1 MLEFWELS
9 ISSSGTAWSLPLSS
23 HGTEMKIELWRGQMQ
38 YLISLLLHYILAAE
52 TGEENIIESA
62 CCSLAY
68 NYIFP

>member
-1 MLEFWELS
+1 MARTLPQ
-9 ISSSGTAWSLPLSS
+9 SSNGTK
-23 HGTEMKIELWRGQMQ
+23 MKIKLWKGQMQ

-52 TGEENIIESA
+52 TGGENIIESA